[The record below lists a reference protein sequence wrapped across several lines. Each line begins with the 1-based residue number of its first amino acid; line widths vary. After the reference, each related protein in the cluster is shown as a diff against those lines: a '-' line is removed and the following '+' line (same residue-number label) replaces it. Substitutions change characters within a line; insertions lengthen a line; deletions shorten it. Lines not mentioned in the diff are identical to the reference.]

1 MRMPNGRERVLLAI
15 ALPVLLLA
23 AAAAEQE
30 GQGDEVAVARV
41 GQRDRAGTEV
51 RGGVDAD
58 ELNLA
63 LLRREAKPAE
73 PANAFAIKSWYVPPL
88 PPPPV
93 PASKALPP
101 PAPKAPPLPFIY
113 LGRYQDAAAPIIF
126 LVRGDR
132 VLAVHAGDVI
142 EGTYRVDGIA
152 GATLRLTYLPLKIMQ
167 TLDIGNAG

>member
-1 MRMPNGRERVLLAI
+1 MRMPTTREWALLAV

-23 AAAAEQE
+23 AAAEQE
-30 GQGDEVAVARV
+30 GPGDEVAAARV
-41 GQRDRAGTEV
+41 GQRDRASTEA
-51 RGGVDAD
+51 RRSADAD

-73 PANAFAIKSWYVPPL
+73 PANAFEIKSWYVPPPA
-88 PPPPV
+88 PPPAP
-93 PASKALPP
+93 PPKALPP

-113 LGRYQDAAAPIIF
+113 LGRYQDAAAPVIF

-142 EGTYRVDGIA
+142 EGTYRVDEIA

-167 TLDIGNAG
+167 TLDIENAG

>member
-1 MRMPNGRERVLLAI
+1 MRMPTGRKWVLLAV
-15 ALPVLLLA
+15 ALTVILLA
-23 AAAAEQE
+23 VAAAEQE
-30 GQGDEVAVARV
+30 GQDDGIATARV
-41 GQRDRAGTEV
+41 RQDDRARSET
-51 RGGVDAD
+51 RRSADAD

-73 PANAFAIKSWYVPPL
+73 PANAFATKSWYVPP
-88 PPPPV
+88 PPPP
-93 PASKALPP
+93 PAPPPKALPP

-113 LGRYQDAAAPIIF
+113 LGRYQDAAAPVIF

-142 EGTYRVDGIA
+142 EGTYRVDEIA